1 MDFKSKT
8 ELKAL
13 RSFGLLVGG
22 VFAAIG
28 LWPWVFRHSDP
39 RIWALVV
46 SVALVVP
53 ALVWPAALRP
63 VYRAWMTIGHALG
76 WVNSRIVLGVAF
88 FVVFTPTG
96 LVLRLL
102 GKDPMRRRF
111 DPAAQTYRVK
121 RTPRDANHM
130 QKPF

>member
-1 MDFKSKT
+1 MEFKSKA

-22 VFAAIG
+22 VFAVIG
-28 LWPWVFRHSDP
+28 LWPWFFRHTEP
-39 RIWALVV
+39 RFWSLIV

-53 ALVWPAALRP
+53 ALAWPASLRP
-63 VYRAWMTIGHALG
+63 VYRVWMTIGHALG
-76 WVNSRIVLGVAF
+76 WVNTRIILGVAF
-88 FVVFTPTG
+88 FVVFTPIG
-96 LVLRLL
+96 WVMRLL

-111 DPAAQTYRVK
+111 DPAAQSYRVN
-121 RTPRDANHM
+121 RPPRDANHM

>member
-1 MDFKSKT
+1 MEFKTKA

-22 VFAAIG
+22 VFAVIG
-28 LWPWVFRHSDP
+28 LWPWFFRHADP
-39 RIWALVV
+39 RFWSLIV

-53 ALVWPAALRP
+53 ALVWPASLRP
-63 VYRAWMTIGHALG
+63 VYRVWMTIGHALG
-76 WVNSRIVLGVAF
+76 WVNTRIILGVAF
-88 FVVFTPTG
+88 FAIFTPIG
-96 LVLRLL
+96 WVMRLL

-111 DPAAQTYRVK
+111 DPAAQSYRVN
-121 RTPRDANHM
+121 RPPRDANHM

>member
-1 MDFKSKT
+1 MEFKSKA

-22 VFAAIG
+22 VFAVIG
-28 LWPWVFRHSDP
+28 LWPWFFRHMDP
-39 RIWALVV
+39 RFWSLIV

-53 ALVWPAALRP
+53 ALAWPASLRP
-63 VYRAWMTIGHALG
+63 VYRVWMTIGHALG
-76 WVNSRIVLGVAF
+76 WVNTRIILGVAF
-88 FVVFTPTG
+88 FVVFTPIG
-96 LVLRLL
+96 WVMRLL

-111 DPAAQTYRVK
+111 DPAAQSYRVN
-121 RTPRDANHM
+121 RPPRDANHM